1 MLGAIVGD
9 IVGSVYEWSNIK
21 TKDFP
26 LFREDCFFTDD
37 TVMTCAVAEAIL
49 NGGQKDDFIDAMKKY
64 GRMYPDAGYGARFN
78 TWIQS
83 NDCSPYTSFGN
94 GSAMRV
100 SPCAWI
106 MDCGFFARTG
116 TWPSSRN
123 LARISAEVTHN
134 HPEGVKGAMA
144 TSDAIFLCRY
154 YFGGYCGDYEQPIN
168 DDPAECK
175 RRIREYIEKEYGYNL
190 SQSLDDIRPTYHF
203 NETCQ
208 DTVPQAI
215 IAFLESTDFE
225 DAIRNAISL
234 GGDSDTLAAI
244 TGSIAEAAY
253 GIPDW
258 IKDKAYT
265 YLDEP
270 LKDVLSRWEQE
281 VSIT

>member
-1 MLGAIVGD
+1 M
-9 IVGSVYEWSNIK
+9 
-21 TKDFP
+21 
-26 LFREDCFFTDD
+26 
-37 TVMTCAVAEAIL
+37 
-49 NGGQKDDFIDAMKKY
+49 
-64 GRMYPDAGYGARFN
+64 
-78 TWIQS
+78 
-83 NDCSPYTSFGN
+83 
-94 GSAMRV
+94 
-100 SPCAWI
+100 
-106 MDCGFFARTG
+106 
-116 TWPSSRN
+116 
-123 LARISAEVTHN
+123 THN

-144 TSDAIFLCRY
+144 TSDAIFMCRY
-154 YFGGYCGDYEQPIN
+154 YFGGYCSDYGQPIN
-168 DDPAECK
+168 DNPIECK
-175 RRIREYIEKEYGYNL
+175 KRIKEKIEKEYGYNL
-190 SQSLDDIRPTYHF
+190 SQSLNEIRPSYRF

-270 LKDVLSRWEQE
+270 LKDVLRRWEQE